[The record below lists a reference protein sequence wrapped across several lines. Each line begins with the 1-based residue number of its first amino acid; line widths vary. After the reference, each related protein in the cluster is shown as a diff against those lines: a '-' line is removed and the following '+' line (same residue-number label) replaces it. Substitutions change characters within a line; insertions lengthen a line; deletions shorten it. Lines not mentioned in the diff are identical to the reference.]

1 MRKLFYMGLEP
12 YEGRYTLQ
20 LEEWSRRAF
29 QRRSI
34 DWVSVPGTT
43 IDNTKAI
50 QVGQVLDA
58 HGRSYFAM
66 SQMMNLVQM
75 MRNGEVT
82 GKDVVFFEDMFQP
95 GMESLPYIMDQIPAE
110 QRPQVWIRC
119 LAQAVD
125 PDDFVH
131 VWGMGKWMSLYEEM
145 CNEFV
150 TGVLASNEE
159 MVAHMKIANW
169 KAPIY
174 NISGL
179 AFDKTEVALRV
190 GEIKPWEERDNRV
203 VFAARFDQEK
213 QPDFFMDMIEEWYGT
228 PGTTDVEF
236 AILQGGPLRSNNP
249 KYLERA
255 RKMEERG
262 QLRIYENLKKNHYYD
277 FVNNSKVLFN
287 CALQDWTSNTVSEA
301 DALGCNVLFPAYR
314 SFPEIFAN
322 DHTRMYVPWSVQDA
336 MNKLQPLLDAPHKD
350 LGKISDWTSAT
361 IDRYIDIMQGNGEQW
376 RRDSNRYRDYVAETK
391 Y

>member
-29 QRRSI
+29 QRRNI

-82 GKDVVFFEDMFQP
+82 GEDVVFFEDMFQP

-190 GEIKPWEERDNRV
+190 GEINSWENRDNRV

-213 QPDFFMDMIEEWYGT
+213 QPDFFMDIAEQLN
-228 PGTTDVEF
+228 DADIEF
-236 AILQGGPLRSNNP
+236 AILQGGPLRSNNE
-249 KYLERA
+249 KYIDRA
-255 RKMEERG
+255 RALEKAG
-262 QLRIYENLKKNHYYD
+262 VLVVYENLKKNHYYD
-277 FVNNSKVLFN
+277 IVNRSKILFN

-322 DHTRMYVPWSVQDA
+322 DHTRMYVPWSTEDA
-336 MNKLQPLLDAPHKD
+336 VNKLQPLLDSPHKD

-376 RRDSNRYRDYVAETK
+376 RRDSNRYRDHVAETK

>member
-190 GEIKPWEERDNRV
+190 GEIKPWEERENRI

-213 QPDFFMDMIEEWYGT
+213 QPDFFMDMIEEWYGSFNT
-228 PGTTDVEF
+228 PDAEF
-236 AILQGGPLRSNNP
+236 AIVQGGPLRSNNQ
-249 KYLERA
+249 KYIDRA

-262 QLRIYENLKKNHYYD
+262 QLVIYENLKKNHYYD
-277 FVNNSKVLFN
+277 IVNHSKVLFN

-322 DHTRMYVPWSVQDA
+322 DHTRMYVPWSVEDA
-336 MNKLQPLLDAPHKD
+336 MNKLQPLLQAPHKD

-376 RRDSNRYRDYVAETK
+376 RRV
-391 Y
+391 